1 MVVDQEAVSG
11 AVGYGWLSRANI
23 LSLFKVGMGARWIA
37 AGGSEVPQ
45 ERVGERVPGERF
57 YGFTLLWII
66 CFAVQLGFLG

>member
-1 MVVDQEAVSG
+1 MRGGGIWLAEPSEYTITFQ
-11 AVGYGWLSRANI
+11 GWDGCTTPTND
-23 LSLFKVGMGARWIA
+23 VIA

-66 CFAVQLGFLG
+66 CFAVRLGSLG